1 MRRIIFCALF
11 ILLLFLYRLPSSPA
25 PAAAQATSDCG
36 TSTKLKS
43 EGLVSTPVI
52 TGNFATGPAGA
63 CVVDPR
69 AAFAPYKVPS
79 YDDLKSLYYTQAKST
94 SSVNKVSPPLVNPNF
109 GQFNSEMQ
117 GPPSSDSIFL
127 VNGNLTIDNTNFP
140 SNSSKT
146 AVIFVEGNTDITT
159 NITYGGANYGLVLI
173 VRGNVNIDQT
183 VTQIDAVIISEG
195 IICTADNGS
204 ACLDGATVT
213 PRLIINGSLISINQT
228 DQCPPTGSN
237 CPIKFRRN
245 LADNSIVPAE
255 QINHQVKY
263 LVILRNLMSDT
274 LQRWSEIP

>member
-11 ILLLFLYRLPSSPA
+11 ILLLFLYHLPSSSTPT
-25 PAAAQATSDCG
+25 AAQSTSDCG

-43 EGLVSTPVI
+43 EGLVSTPAI

-63 CVVDPR
+63 CVVDPK
-69 AAFAPYKVPS
+69 AAFAPYKVPGF
-79 YDDLKSLYYTQAKST
+79 DDLKSLYYTQAKPPVRKDQISGSPSQGDFT
-94 SSVNKVSPPLVNPNF
+94 SRFTQNDVILVNGDLPNLNYT
-109 GQFNSEMQ
+109 GTTK
-117 GPPSSDSIFL
+117 PSVVF
-127 VNGNLTIDNTNFP
+127 VEGNLTIG
-140 SNSSKT
+140 S
-146 AVIFVEGNTDITT
+146 
-159 NITYGGANYGLVLI
+159 NITYGDANSGLVL
-173 VRGNVNIDQT
+173 VVKGNVNIDQT

-195 IICTADNGS
+195 LICTAYSGS
-204 ACLDGATVT
+204 ACLDGTIVT

-245 LADNSIVPAE
+245 LVDNTILPAE

-263 LVILRNLMSDT
+263 LVILRNLLSDT